1 MTLPALNKTE
11 KGFTFEIDGRPTVLL
26 GGQIHNSS
34 SSSIE
39 AIEKSFAKAA
49 ALNYNIVIS
58 PISWNQF
65 EPVEG
70 QFDYSLISHQIQV
83 AERYSLKLVIIWFGA
98 FKNAKSTY
106 APSWVRADTERFPR
120 ALNQPDGQPATAPTL
135 SVFSQNL
142 LDADRDAFCKLMQL
156 LKSKDK
162 KNTVVL
168 LQIENEMG
176 LLGSSRDF
184 SAAAEAAWQKSGLP
198 DDWHHNEKFMA
209 EAFAKYANEI
219 AKAGKAIKNIPM
231 YVNAWLGPQPGQT
244 EAGHWPSGGPSSLVL
259 DDWKKHAPY
268 IDILSP
274 DIYDLAAL
282 EVMDQ
287 YHRTDNA
294 LFIPESR
301 HILGNLFWA
310 IGHHSAIGYSMFGAE
325 DARIDNQMAKA
336 FKVLNQA
343 RKTIAEA
350 QASGKIRAVLMREPA
365 ISGALSFASLT
376 VEPKDTLA
384 GLKRFVEVAGVD
396 LLIKDMEVV
405 SELEDLPV
413 TIESP
418 ADSRPTAL
426 VIQISENEFF
436 LIGRGVNLDFSEP
449 GYRVEI
455 DNVEEGRF
463 ENDNWIPMRNLN
475 GDERLNFVPLFEI
488 GCAKIRIQKF
498 PIS

>member
-1 MTLPALNKTE
+1 MTLPALKKTE
-11 KGFTFEIDGRPTVLL
+11 KGFTFEIDGRPTLLL

-34 SSSIE
+34 SSSLE

-49 ALNYNIVIS
+49 ALNYNSVIS

-70 QFDYSLISHQIQV
+70 EFDYTLISHQIRV

-120 ALNQPDGQPATAPTL
+120 ALNQPGGQPSTAPTL

-142 LDADRDAFCKLMQL
+142 LNADKEAFCKLMQY

-162 KNTVVL
+162 KHTIVM

-184 SAAAEAAWQKSGLP
+184 SAAAEAAWQNSGLP
-198 DDWHHNEKFMA
+198 DDWRHNEKFMA

-259 DDWKKHAPY
+259 DEWKKYAPD

-282 EVMDQ
+282 EVMGQ
-287 YHRTDNA
+287 YHRRDNA

-325 DARIDNQMAKA
+325 DAQIDNQMAKS

-343 RKTIAEA
+343 RKTIADA

-365 ISGALSFASLT
+365 ISGALNFESLS

-426 VIQISENEFF
+426 VIQINENEFF

-449 GYRVEI
+449 GYRIEI
-455 DNVEEGRF
+455 DSVEEGRF
-463 ENDNWIPMRNLN
+463 ENDKWIPMRNLN

-498 PIS
+498 KLN

>member
-1 MTLPALNKTE
+1 
-11 KGFTFEIDGRPTVLL
+11 
-26 GGQIHNSS
+26 
-34 SSSIE
+34 
-39 AIEKSFAKAA
+39 
-49 ALNYNIVIS
+49 
-58 PISWNQF
+58 
-65 EPVEG
+65 
-70 QFDYSLISHQIQV
+70 
-83 AERYSLKLVIIWFGA
+83 
-98 FKNAKSTY
+98 
-106 APSWVRADTERFPR
+106 
-120 ALNQPDGQPATAPTL
+120 
-135 SVFSQNL
+135 
-142 LDADRDAFCKLMQL
+142 
-156 LKSKDK
+156 
-162 KNTVVL
+162 
-168 LQIENEMG
+168 
-176 LLGSSRDF
+176 
-184 SAAAEAAWQKSGLP
+184 
-198 DDWHHNEKFMA
+198 
-209 EAFAKYANEI
+209 
-219 AKAGKAIKNIPM
+219 
-231 YVNAWLGPQPGQT
+231 
-244 EAGHWPSGGPSSLVL
+244 
-259 DDWKKHAPY
+259 
-268 IDILSP
+268 
-274 DIYDLAAL
+274 
-282 EVMDQ
+282 
-287 YHRTDNA
+287 
-294 LFIPESR
+294 
-301 HILGNLFWA
+301 
-310 IGHHSAIGYSMFGAE
+310 MFGAE

-463 ENDNWIPMRNLN
+463 ENDKWIPMRNLN
-475 GDERLNFVPLFEI
+475 GDERLNFVPLFKI

-498 PIS
+498 KLN